1 MNPGIQMPSRD
12 DLLWPTLKVLD
23 ASGGSASIQELSS
36 RVSEYMS
43 LTDDILNELHQD
55 GPQTEVDYRAAWAR
69 TYLKKIGA
77 IANTSRGVWTITDI
91 GRGIEN
97 EARIRELAI
106 KVRAAWNKGR
116 NADRIK
122 ASEFETTDTG
132 DEPGWEK
139 ELLDILRRMEPDAFE
154 RLCQRVL
161 RESGFTRVQVTGSSG
176 DGGIDGV
183 GVLRVRLIS
192 FQVRFQCKRYT
203 GSVGTREMRDFRG
216 AMVGRADKGL
226 FITTGAFTQAAQR
239 EATRDGAP
247 AIDLIDGSELCHLL
261 RDLGLGVSTRTV
273 QVFTPHAEFFETL

>member
-1 MNPGIQMPSRD
+1 MNPGIQMPTRD

-23 ASGGSASIQELSS
+23 ASGGSASIHELSS

-43 LTDDILNELHQD
+43 LTDDVLNKLHQD

-77 IANTSRGVWTITDI
+77 IDNTSRGVWTITDT
-91 GRGIEN
+91 GRSIKN

-106 KVRAAWNKGR
+106 EVRAAWNRER
-116 NADRIK
+116 NADK
-122 ASEFETTDTG
+122 ASEFKTTDIG
-132 DEPGWEK
+132 DEPGWEN
-139 ELLDILRRMEPDAFE
+139 ELLDILRRMAPDAFE

-192 FQVRFQCKRYT
+192 FQVRFQCKRYS
-203 GSVGTREMRDFRG
+203 GSVGTREIRDFRG

-247 AIDLIDGSELCHLL
+247 AIDLIDGNELCHLL
-261 RDLGLGVSTRTV
+261 RNLGLGVSTKTV

>member
-1 MNPGIQMPSRD
+1 MNPGIQMPTRD
-12 DLLWPTLKVLD
+12 DLLWPTLQVLD
-23 ASGGSASIQELSS
+23 ASGGSASIHELSS

-43 LTDDILNELHQD
+43 LTDDVLNKLHQD

-77 IANTSRGVWTITDI
+77 IDNTSRGVWTITDT
-91 GRGIEN
+91 GRGIKN

-106 KVRAAWNKGR
+106 EVRAAWNRER
-116 NADRIK
+116 NADK
-122 ASEFETTDTG
+122 ASEFKSTDIG
-132 DEPGWEK
+132 DEPGWEN
-139 ELLDILRRMEPDAFE
+139 ELLDILRRMAPDAFE

-161 RESGFTRVQVTGSSG
+161 RESGFTRVQVTGASG

-192 FQVRFQCKRYT
+192 FQVRFQCKRYS
-203 GSVGTREMRDFRG
+203 GSVGTREIRDFRG

-247 AIDLIDGSELCHLL
+247 AIDLIDGNELCHLL
-261 RDLGLGVSTRTV
+261 RDLGLGVSTKTV

>member
-1 MNPGIQMPSRD
+1 MNPGIQMPTRD

-43 LTDDILNELHQD
+43 LTDGILNELHQG

-69 TYLKKIGA
+69 TYLKKMGA
-77 IANTSRGVWTITDI
+77 IDNTSRGVWTITDT

-106 KVRAAWNKGR
+106 EVRAAWNRGR

-122 ASEFETTDTG
+122 VPEFETTDTG
-132 DEPGWEK
+132 DEPGWENK
-139 ELLDILRRMEPDAFE
+139 LLGILRRMEPGAFE
-154 RLCQRVL
+154 RLSQRVL
-161 RESGFTRVQVTGSSG
+161 RESGFTRVQVTGASG

-192 FQVRFQCKRYT
+192 FQVRFQCKRYS
-203 GSVGTREMRDFRG
+203 GSVGAREIRDFRG

-261 RDLGLGVSTRTV
+261 RDLGLDVSTRTV